1 MEGIEVHRYEITLN
15 EELIG
20 TARDLII
27 AEHIFDQKCQQ
38 LISKHYL
45 NMCETVDRLK
55 IIDVEK
61 DAIIK
66 QTEFN

>member
-1 MEGIEVHRYEITLN
+1 MKGIEVHRYEITLN
-15 EELIG
+15 GELVGTAKDLTIAELI
-20 TARDLII
+20 
-27 AEHIFDQKCQQ
+27 FDKKCQQ
-38 LISKHYL
+38 LFPKHYL
-45 NMCETVDRLK
+45 TMCETVDRLK

>member
-1 MEGIEVHRYEITLN
+1 MRYYYFKYIMK
-15 EELIG
+15 
-20 TARDLII
+20 
-27 AEHIFDQKCQQ
+27 KCQQ
-38 LISKHYL
+38 LFSKHYL
-45 NMCETVDRLK
+45 SMCETVDRLK